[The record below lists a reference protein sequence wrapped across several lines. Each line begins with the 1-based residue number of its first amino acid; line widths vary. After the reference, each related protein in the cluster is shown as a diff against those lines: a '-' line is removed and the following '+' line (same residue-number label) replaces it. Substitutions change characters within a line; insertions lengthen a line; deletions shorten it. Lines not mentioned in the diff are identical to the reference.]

1 VVLRAETQHHGVKAV
16 WKPAVD
22 REQAGAPAKVRE
34 KAEEWDK
41 AVVTDGKR

>member
-1 VVLRAETQHHGVKAV
+1 VVLRAEALRHRVKAV
-16 WKPAVD
+16 WKPSED
-22 REQAGAPAKVRE
+22 REQAGVPAKVRE